1 MNRLLDNGLVA
12 LALIAS
18 VGYALSS
25 VGPKALRRRVWTSLA
40 RLAACAPPGMHLG
53 GIARRLEAA
62 GAKGSGAC
70 GGCGSCGSET
80 PDSPAASAGAAS
92 GLGADGRAPLGR
104 APLGRAPEIRVPLES
119 IGKRRQNG

>member
-1 MNRLLDNGLVA
+1 MNKLLDNGLVA

-25 VGPKALRRRVWTSLA
+25 LGPKALRRRLWTALA
-40 RLAACAPPGMHLG
+40 RLAAGAPAGMQLG
-53 GIARRLEAA
+53 GIARRLEEAA
-62 GAKGSGAC
+62 AKSSGAC

-80 PDSPAASAGAAS
+80 SDSSAANGEAAS
-92 GLGADGRAPLGR
+92 GRAR
-104 APLGRAPEIRVPLES
+104 EVRVPLES

>member
-1 MNRLLDNGLVA
+1 MNKLLDNGLVA

-25 VGPKALRRRVWTSLA
+25 LGPKTLRRRLWTALG
-40 RLAACAPPGMHLG
+40 RLAASAPAGMHLG
-53 GIARRLEAA
+53 GIARRLEEAV
-62 GAKGSGAC
+62 AKRSGAC

-80 PDSPAASAGAAS
+80 SDSSAAS
-92 GLGADGRAPLGR
+92 GGSASGP

>member
-1 MNRLLDNGLVA
+1 MNKLLDNGLVA

-25 VGPKALRRRVWTSLA
+25 LGPKALRRRLWTALA
-40 RLAACAPPGMHLG
+40 RLAASAPAGMQLK
-53 GIARRLEAA
+53 GIARRLEEAA
-62 GAKGSGAC
+62 AKSSGAC

-80 PDSPAASAGAAS
+80 SDSSAANGGAAS
-92 GLGADGRAPLGR
+92 GEVAS
-104 APLGRAPEIRVPLES
+104 GRAPEVRVPLES